1 MPFMLF
7 LQSLLFAS
15 PYTVWRNWEGGL
27 VRGSLMGLKDEVRGP
42 DRDKLRILARY
53 FVARL
58 HTFHIWA
65 AGFYICELLNLLN
78 VVANMF
84 LTDQLLG
91 GSFYEYGLQMR
102 LYGLQVS
109 GSTVL
114 C

>member
-1 MPFMLF
+1 MDALRAVSAVT
-7 LQSLLFAS
+7 LVCIATCSLVQL
-15 PYTVWRNWEGGL
+15 GG
-27 VRGSLMGLKDEVRGP
+27 RTGSWITMGLKDVVRGP
-42 DRDKLRILARY
+42 NRDKLRTLACY
-53 FVARL
+53 FAARL

-84 LTDQLLG
+84 FTDKLLG
-91 GSFYEYGLQMR
+91 GNFYE
-102 LYGLQVS
+102 YGLQVS